1 MRESVMEQ
9 VGFIGLGVMGSLM
22 ARNLVRA
29 GFKLVVHN
37 RSRRPIDALVDEVGD
52 AAVVATSPAE
62 VAERARIIVTMLPDT
77 PEVRQVVL
85 GSDGLG
91 QVAAA
96 GHLLV
101 DMSTI
106 APAASVEMHAALAA
120 RGAGALDAP
129 VSGGDAGARAATLSI
144 MVGGESED
152 VDRAMPLFKAMGKT
166 IVHVGGPG
174 AGQTVKACNQAVVAT
189 AYAGLSEALVLGQSA
204 GVDPE
209 KILAVLG
216 GGLAASRV
224 LELRGSRMIRNDF
237 APGFRVDL
245 HHKDL
250 GIALAAAQ
258 ERQLSLQVASLVS
271 GLYDAV
277 AASGGGYLDHSALIM
292 AISEQAGG
300 GVAASPSGVD
310 IA

>member
-1 MRESVMEQ
+1 MREPVIERI
-9 VGFIGLGVMGSLM
+9 GFIGLGVMGSLM
-22 ARNLVRA
+22 ARHLVRA
-29 GFKLVVHN
+29 GFRLVVHN

-52 AAVVATSPAE
+52 AAVVAASPAE

-85 GSDGLG
+85 GGDGIA
-91 QVAAA
+91 QVVAG

-106 APAASVEMHAALAA
+106 APAAAVEMHAALAE

-152 VDRAMPLFKAMGKT
+152 VARAMPLFAAMGKT

-174 AGQTVKACNQAVVAT
+174 AGQTVKACNQVVVAT
-189 AYAGLSEALVLGQSA
+189 AYAGLSEALVLGQRA

-209 KILAVLG
+209 QILAVLG

-245 HHKDL
+245 HRKDL
-250 GIALAAAQ
+250 GIALAAAR
-258 ERQLSLQVASLVS
+258 ERQLSLPVTSLVS
-271 GLYDAV
+271 QLYDAV
-277 AASGGGYLDHSALIM
+277 ASSGGGGLDHSALIT
-292 AISEQAGG
+292 AISGEAGDGLAADLRGG
-300 GVAASPSGVD
+300 G